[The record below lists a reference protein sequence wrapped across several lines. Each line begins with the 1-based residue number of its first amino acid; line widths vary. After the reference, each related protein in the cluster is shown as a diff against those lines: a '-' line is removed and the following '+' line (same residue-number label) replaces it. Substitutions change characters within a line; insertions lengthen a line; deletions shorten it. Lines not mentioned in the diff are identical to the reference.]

1 MFRILLVDDEPNI
14 ISALKRLL
22 SRIAPEDLDGDPLE
36 ITGFTS
42 PVDALEKA
50 HEKRYDLVIC
60 DYRMPCLTGIEF
72 LGRFIQIQPHV
83 SRMIL
88 SGCADR
94 DVVIEALNSTQIS
107 RFLDKPWGE
116 HQLRQTVIAL
126 LHESA
131 RTLENAR
138 AMLRGRSTSAIDAGA
153 ATGQTEVDELS
164 ILEFECPGITY
175 VDLDDEGAINLPM
188 DEI

>member
-1 MFRILLVDDEPNI
+1 MFRVLLVDDEPNI

-22 SRIAPEDLDGDPLE
+22 SRIAPEDLDGESLD

-72 LGRFIQIQPHV
+72 LSRFIRIQPHV

-94 DVVIEALNSTQIS
+94 SVVIEALNGTQIS

-116 HQLRQTVIAL
+116 HQLCQTVITL

-131 RTLENAR
+131 RNLGDAR
-138 AMLRGRSTSAIDAGA
+138 ARAAPAIDA
-153 ATGQTEVDELS
+153 TDVSEVDELS
-164 ILEFECPGITY
+164 MLEFECPGITY
-175 VDLDDEGAINLPM
+175 VDLDDDGCINLPM
-188 DEI
+188 DEV